1 MEILLFRL
9 SPVGVLFLV
18 AAKITEMQS
27 LDEIVSQLGMY
38 FLTVLIGLLIH
49 GFIVLPL
56 LYFLITK
63 RNPYVYISNLA
74 QALVTAFV
82 TSSSSATLP
91 IAINCLEE
99 GNNVDPRITR
109 FVLPIGATINMD
121 GTALYEAVA
130 AIFIAQVRQVSL
142 SFGQLVAIR

>member
-74 QALVTAFV
+74 QALVTAFG

-91 IAINCLEE
+91 IAINCL
-99 GNNVDPRITR
+99 VDPRITR